1 MSTWMFAKL
10 EAVHFE
16 VWPHDILPMYACVHY
31 CFCQLWILLFL
42 VLSTWESV
50 LLGFC
55 LLGIFPLGSLAPW
68 HSSQIGLFPLI
79 LSSWKSVQLGVFLLR
94 FCSSLESGH
103 MTFYPRRI
111 MSTIGSVH
119 SGFSP
124 RAVLFNWD
132 YVHLDVCLLRSYPLW
147 SLATWRTYN

>member
-1 MSTWMFAKL
+1 MSTWVFVYL
-10 EAVHFE
+10 EAVHLE
-16 VWPHDILPMYACVHY
+16 VWPNDILPMDDCVHY
-31 CFCQLWILLFL
+31 CFCQLWILLVL

-50 LLGFC
+50 FLDFC
-55 LLGIFPLGSLAPW
+55 LLGMFPLGSLATR

-111 MSTIGSVH
+111 VSTIGSVY
-119 SGFSP
+119 SGLSP
-124 RAVLFNWD
+124 RSVLFQWD
-132 YVHLDVCLLRSYPLW
+132 YVHLGGCLLGSCPLG
-147 SLATWRTYN
+147 SLAT